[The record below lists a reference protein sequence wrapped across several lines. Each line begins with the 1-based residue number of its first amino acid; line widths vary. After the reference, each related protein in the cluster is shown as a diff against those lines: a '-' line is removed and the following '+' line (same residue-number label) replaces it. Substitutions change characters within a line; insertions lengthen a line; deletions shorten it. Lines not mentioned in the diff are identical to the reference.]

1 MLKNK
6 WFWITVA
13 ALAVLATVAWM
24 RIAAARES
32 GKVSYDTTAV
42 GRGRIVAKVTATGTL
57 SAIVTVQVGSQ
68 VSGTVAALYADFNS
82 KVTKG
87 QLVAKIDPRIF
98 EATVE
103 QGRAN
108 LVAAEGNLAKAK
120 AQATDAARQADRNR
134 ELLSRKLV
142 AQADYDTAQATAD
155 ADSAAVAAAVGA
167 VAQAKAQLHQS
178 EVNLAYTDILSPTEG
193 TVISRNVDVGQT
205 VAASL
210 QAPTLFLIA
219 QDLAKMQVDTSV
231 AEADIGKIT
240 HGMKATFTVDAY
252 PGERFTGTVRQVRNA
267 PQTVQNV
274 VTYDAV
280 IDVDNGEL
288 KLKPGMTANCTFIY
302 AEKDDVLRVPNAAM
316 RFSPPPDLLAKL
328 RASASPAPG
337 GGRAGDDAPR
347 GRRRGGAEGDA
358 DGAPHLG
365 RMGGGAASDRKTVWV
380 LRDGKPVPV
389 GIRTGVSDGSQTEI
403 ADGGVKEGDLV
414 ITDLATGS
422 TARPQ
427 AGSPNFPRRLF

>member
-178 EVNLAYTDILSPTEG
+178 EVNLAYTDIQSPTEG
-193 TVISRNVDVGQT
+193 TVISRNVDVGQ
-205 VAASL
+205 
-210 QAPTLFLIA
+210 
-219 QDLAKMQVDTSV
+219 
-231 AEADIGKIT
+231 IT